1 MQFEISQ
8 STSNIS
14 ESDGTSAVLEILH
27 RIWEEVERGNLNQK
41 RVNLEQLLQHAPA
54 EWFHPGTNH
63 DLKTRRYQ
71 ELRDICTQ
79 VILLLIKQTKISLA
93 SCHES
98 DAGDY
103 SGTKYK
109 EHASL
114 AYSAMSLVKLLLS
127 KLSPTQKGKLPEDLM
142 RGNTVRSCDSQ
153 AEQVEMCASSASDG
167 CQVGYQ
173 DAEQRLPRLNNCF
186 QDSQQ
191 CRSVDVSMQS
201 SPVVSQE
208 MEGHFSI
215 RPKGIGL
222 FGSLPPGITEDGSER
237 TTIEG
242 ESEEQIECSDRL
254 LREVM
259 KSTVGPSIVLC
270 ASHAQKHPWSN
281 KASLQAA
288 NALLNQ
294 LTSTCGCNSL
304 PTLLSGCYSDTKQND
319 GINAKRLIPKGAFRP
334 AMVELKQQ
342 LTRNDWKKYPA
353 AKHTF
358 AWLLAHLKHPYV
370 GYQLDHCLPPS
381 LLFVDDYEMENKV
394 LGIQCLRH
402 IIDNV
407 DPTELRWY
415 GRAEVIYEALH
426 PLLYNHKP
434 DLIDILFPCLLAI
447 LKVVEKGPKKTDQPR
462 KLGKYDKALQIIL
475 NNMEGE
481 QRILVRQAN
490 ARHLPSFIDVMGI
503 TILWHMKRLIRI
515 IVAYLETSDGPE
527 ETGRLLT
534 LRILQAVIL
543 QAWPRM
549 MTHCSD
555 LMKSLLKLLLDISR
569 GPTDIS
575 PEVRDRVGKECIE
588 CMTLLKRC
596 CGTVVEDTVKKL
608 LDSNLE
614 DKLVKDCLEN
624 VLKS

>member
-27 RIWEEVERGNLNQK
+27 RIWEEVETGNLNQK

-63 DLKTRRYQ
+63 DLKTKRYQ

-103 SGTKYK
+103 KYK

-127 KLSPTQKGKLPEDLM
+127 KLSPIQKGKLSEDIM
-142 RGNTVRSCDSQ
+142 RGNAVRSCDTH
-153 AEQVEMCASSASDG
+153 AEHVEVCASSASNG

-173 DAEQRLPRLNNCF
+173 DAEQRLPRLNKVF
-186 QDSQQ
+186 RDSQE
-191 CRSVDVSMQS
+191 CRSQDVSMQS

-208 MEGHFSI
+208 MESHFSI

-222 FGSLPPGITEDGSER
+222 FGSLPPGITEEGSER

-242 ESEEQIECSDRL
+242 ESEEQFECSDRL
-254 LREVM
+254 LRDVM
-259 KSTVGPSIVLC
+259 KATVGPSIVLC
-270 ASHAQKHPWSN
+270 ASHAQKHPWTN

-304 PTLLSGCYSDTKQND
+304 PTLLSGCHSDTKRND
-319 GINAKRLIPKGAFRP
+319 GVNTKRLIPKGAFRL

-358 AWLLAHLKHPYV
+358 AWLLAHLK
-370 GYQLDHCLPPS
+370 
-381 LLFVDDYEMENKV
+381 MENKV

-447 LKVVEKGPKKTDQPR
+447 LKVIEKDPKKTDQPR
-462 KLGKYDKALQIIL
+462 KLGRYDKALQIIL

-515 IVAYLETSDGPE
+515 IIAYLETSDGPE

-575 PEVRDRVGKECIE
+575 PEVRDTVGKECIE

-596 CGTVVEDTVKKL
+596 CGTVVEDTVTKL